1 MQVLGTDVYSSVLHN
16 PDGFFNDK
24 TKMCKFT
31 DQLFEESEKL
41 YNGLSASKKNAI
53 DRKYGKIIH
62 PSKCGYGSKSEL
74 ILKNMFGSLDLVRT
88 LNFENEYTIKLLQRY
103 LDMLGKD
110 GVISSVDVPITDP
123 IVQSIKDTI
132 DKQCNEDNINN
143 IINKQSLI
151 FLDNPSSDHNILQ
164 SNHNMVGGVVSNPT
178 PKTIL
183 SKEDRFTK
191 MGCNKKFLD
200 IVTDLVSK
208 ESVFSDNNEL
218 YIARFQYLVNTI
230 YNSFIDKYKL
240 MNGLNELDIVFLYKG
255 GTTIKILFEKYKNV
269 FTELKMDKFIDI
281 VQSSFKRSDS
291 DYTIFINNTLSDF
304 TKHYLNINK
313 ISSYLLQLCR
323 QIINNHPNEIVPFN
337 SINSNN
343 ISSTLNHIIQ
353 QLNEYIANSGDRC
366 AQLLEMD
373 EIIGLSFNDVHVI
386 NANFNRVPSLRT
398 DSVITWNKHNP
409 EEQLIIHIDNEPDNL
424 YLSYNETHEYE
435 CGNPSNQTKGQGDK
449 FMLHRMKINFVLYYK
464 HNGLIKTL
472 NCPSELIDVS
482 IAKHNSNDLFFFSQ
496 HKDLEIMDYHYNHND
511 SFCVNY
517 KSYSIYG
524 NVIDLLLI
532 LFYSP
537 RVPWESKKYDKRINR
552 LLFFLVLDIFE
563 AYKNDHN
570 KINTLIKTLKDLC
583 NTSLV
588 RNELQIK
595 HKLQSLIKLSDELPN
610 RSFVQLF
617 FEINRLLPQL
627 NNITDKQNYD
637 TFMSYFSNA
646 LQSVHINSNVDIQ
659 FTGNVPM
666 LGGFHYKYLKYKNKY
681 LQLKKNT

>member
-16 PDGFFNDK
+16 PDGFLNDK

-31 DQLFEESEKL
+31 DQLYEESEKL
-41 YNGLSASKKNAI
+41 YNGLSPSKKNAI
-53 DRKYGKIIH
+53 DRKYGHIVH
-62 PSKCGYGSKSEL
+62 PTKCGYGSKSEL
-74 ILKNMFGSLDLVRT
+74 ILKNMFGSLDLIRT

-103 LDMLGKD
+103 LDMLGNNA
-110 GVISSVDVPITDP
+110 VASVDIPITDP
-123 IVQSIKDTI
+123 VVQSIKDTI

-143 IINKQSLI
+143 IINKHSLI
-151 FLDNPSSDHNILQ
+151 FLDNPTSDHNILK
-164 SNHNMVGGVVSNPT
+164 SNHKEMVGGFT
-178 PKTIL
+178 PKTVL
-183 SKEDRFTK
+183 SKEDRLTK
-191 MGCNKKFLD
+191 MSCNKKFLD

-208 ESVFSDNNEL
+208 ESIFSDNNEL
-218 YIARFQYLVNTI
+218 YIARFQYMVNTI

-240 MNGLNELDIVFLYKG
+240 MNNLNELDIVFLYKG
-255 GTTIKILFEKYKNV
+255 GTTIKILFDKYKNI
-269 FTELKMDKFIDI
+269 FNDLKMDKFIDI

-291 DYTIFINNTLSDF
+291 DYTIFINNTLPDF

-313 ISSYLLQLCR
+313 ISSFLLQLCR
-323 QIINNHPNEIVPFN
+323 QIINNFPNEIVPFN

-343 ISSTLNHIIQ
+343 INNTLNHIIE
-353 QLNEYIANSGDRC
+353 QLNLYINDSADKC
-366 AQLLEMD
+366 TQLLEMD

-398 DSVITWNKHNP
+398 DTLITWNKHNND
-409 EEQLIIHIDNEPDNL
+409 EQLVINIDNTPDNL

-435 CGNPSNQTKGQGDK
+435 CGNPSNQTKNQGDK

-464 HNGLIKTL
+464 FKGVINTL

-496 HKDLEIMDYHYNHND
+496 HKDLEIMDYNYNHNNT
-511 SFCVNY
+511 FCVNY

-524 NVIDLLLI
+524 NVIDLLLV

-552 LLFFLVLDIFE
+552 LLFFIVLDIFE

-570 KINTLIKTLKDLC
+570 KINTLIHAFSDLC

-588 RNELQIK
+588 RDEHSIK
-595 HKLQSLIKLSDELPN
+595 HKLSSLIKLSDELPN

-617 FEINRLLPQL
+617 FEINRLLPRL
-627 NNITDKQNYD
+627 STHTDKINYD
-637 TFMSYFSNA
+637 TFMSHFYNA
-646 LQSVHINSNVDIQ
+646 LQSVHINANVDIQ

-666 LGGFHYKYLKYKNKY
+666 LGGFHHKYLKYKNKY
-681 LQLKKNT
+681 LTLKHT